1 MTEAIIVALIGGAF
15 TLIGVLIANSR
26 SNAITTEQ
34 IKQLKEEVKKHNG
47 LIERTYKLEQ
57 TTAIHEAEL
66 TRHNKRLEILEEEG
80 RQP

>member
-66 TRHNKRLEILEEEG
+66 TRHNKRLELLEDEG

>member
-66 TRHNKRLEILEEEG
+66 TRHNKRLELLEEEG